1 MYPGPMGGA
10 LRQSDHESGSALG
23 LALTGAFGFGA
34 GLLFGLVA
42 GGLLGDVDQ
51 DRMKRAVRRFRP
63 GEDESSED
71 EETDRT
77 EHDLLDALKNNPV
90 TRQLDLSVSALGGGL
105 VELTGT
111 VPDETTRELAADLA
125 RGVLGADVVVNR
137 ILVEGTDTD
146 GQSAVVS

>member
-1 MYPGPMGGA
+1 
-10 LRQSDHESGSALG
+10 
-23 LALTGAFGFGA
+23 
-34 GLLFGLVA
+34 
-42 GGLLGDVDQ
+42 
-51 DRMKRAVRRFRP
+51 MKRAVRRFRP
-63 GEDESSED
+63 GEDEASED

-111 VPDETTRELAADLA
+111 VPDETTRELAADVA

>member
-51 DRMKRAVRRFRP
+51 DRVKRAVRRFRP
-63 GEDESSED
+63 TDDDESVEGD
-71 EETDRT
+71 ERL
-77 EHDLLDALKNNPV
+77 EHDLLDVLKGNPA
-90 TRQLDLSVSALGGGL
+90 TRQLDLNVSALGGGL
-105 VELTGT
+105 VELTGRA
-111 VPDETTRELAADLA
+111 PDETTRELAADLA
-125 RGVLGADVVVNR
+125 RGVLGTEVVVNR
-137 ILVEGTDTD
+137 ILVEGTDTN

>member
-1 MYPGPMGGA
+1 MYPRPTGGA

-23 LALTGAFGFGA
+23 LAFTGAFGFGA
-34 GLLFGLVA
+34 GLLFGLVF

-51 DRMKRAVRRFRP
+51 DRVKRAVRRFRP
-63 GEDESSED
+63 GDDRLPDD
-71 EETDRT
+71 EEEDRV
-77 EHDLLDALKNNPV
+77 EHDLLDALKNNPA

-111 VPDETTRELAADLA
+111 APDETTRELAADLA

-137 ILVEGTDTD
+137 ILVEGTDTN
-146 GQSAVVS
+146 GQSAAVS

>member
-1 MYPGPMGGA
+1 MYIGPMGGA
-10 LRQSDHESGSALG
+10 LRRSDHETGSALG

-51 DRMKRAVRRFRP
+51 DRVNRAVRRFQP
-63 GEDESSED
+63 TDD
-71 EETDRT
+71 EESAEGDERL
-77 EHDLLDALKNNPV
+77 EHDLLEVLKQNPA
-90 TRQLDLSVSALGGGL
+90 TRQLDLNVSALGGGL

-111 VPDETTRELAADLA
+111 APNETTRELAADLA
-125 RGVLGADVVVNR
+125 RGVLGAEVVVNR
-137 ILVEGTDTD
+137 ILVEGTDTN